1 MLMENFIEFKVKLQ
15 IQKTIMHLFILV
27 AEAVIEVKGK
37 FNIILIVKKKLITS
51 QQYLMINVI

>member
-1 MLMENFIEFKVKLQ
+1 MENFIEFKVKLQ

-27 AEAVIEVKGK
+27 VEAVIEVKGK

>member
-15 IQKTIMHLFILV
+15 IQKTIMHLFILAV
-27 AEAVIEVKGK
+27 EAVIEVKGK

-51 QQYLMINVI
+51 QQYLIINVI